1 MEGGRMN
8 NYRVLLTNGETVVVP
23 ATEVTF
29 RDGDAV
35 FWKSAFSIRVAYS
48 KGTWASIS
56 NEGTGE

>member
-1 MEGGRMN
+1 MN